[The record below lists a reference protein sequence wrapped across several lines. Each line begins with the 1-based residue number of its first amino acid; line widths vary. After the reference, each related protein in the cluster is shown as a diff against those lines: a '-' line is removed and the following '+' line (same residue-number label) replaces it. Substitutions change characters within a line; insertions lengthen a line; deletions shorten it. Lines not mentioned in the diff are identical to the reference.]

1 MLRVPRPCVFC
12 KGGYDTANST
22 CLVPH
27 KSGCACVRSSRPL
40 QTAQRTGHP
49 TVLFVLAKSKAS
61 ATRQMDKACVG
72 SVVPALA
79 KNARTVRG
87 KKEQQGIEG
96 WAARQMDKACVGSV
110 VPALAKNARTGHP
123 QHRCHTR
130 THKKGS
136 ATRPKNWTV
145 TTTGKPGP
153 LGKFTPSNGSQTTDG
168 YSTLVKGYP
177 YWEKPASSTCN

>member
-136 ATRPKNWTV
+136 ATRPGPVGSFV
-145 TTTGKPGP
+145 T
-153 LGKFTPSNGSQTTDG
+153 SNGSQTTDG
-168 YSTLVKGYP
+168 YSVLKEGYP
-177 YWEKPASSTCN
+177 YWSGPAAHTCN